1 MEVYVLYGRV
11 YFSEAVFDTSD
22 NYFGESP
29 VIEVFTNFDSALKK
43 LKEYAVDAYNAL
55 KEDGTYIVDDSFI
68 ENTTEEDL
76 FTSYNLGEEEEPI
89 ENNVCWEYKEKE
101 DSVYWQMT
109 AKNIPW
115 DAPMPILAGLHIR
128 KVKVED

>member
-29 VIEVFTNFDSALKK
+29 VIEVFTNFESALKK
-43 LKEYAVDAYNAL
+43 LKEYAVVAYNHL
-55 KEDGTYIVDDSFI
+55 RECSYIVDDSFI

-76 FTSYNLGEEEEPI
+76 FTNYNLGEEEDPI
-89 ENNVCWEYKEKE
+89 ENNVCWEYEETE

-115 DAPMPILAGLHIR
+115 DEPMPILAGLHIR
-128 KVKVED
+128 KVLVND

>member
-29 VIEVFTNFDSALKK
+29 VIEVFTNFESALKK
-43 LKEYAVDAYNAL
+43 LKEYAVVAYNHL
-55 KEDGTYIVDDSFI
+55 RECSYIVDDSFI
-68 ENTTEEDL
+68 ENTTEGDL
-76 FTSYNLGEEEEPI
+76 FTNYNLGEEEAPI
-89 ENNVCWEYKEKE
+89 ENNVCWEYEEKD

-115 DAPMPILAGLHIR
+115 DEPMPILAGLHIR
-128 KVKVED
+128 KVLVND

>member
-29 VIEVFTNFDSALKK
+29 VIEVFTNFESALKK
-43 LKEYAVDAYNAL
+43 LKEYAVVAYNHL
-55 KEDGTYIVDDSFI
+55 RECSYIVDDSFI

-76 FTSYNLGEEEEPI
+76 FTNYNLGEEADPI
-89 ENNVCWEYKEKE
+89 EKNVCWVYEEKE

-115 DAPMPILAGLHIR
+115 DEPMPILAGLHIR
-128 KVKVED
+128 KVLVND